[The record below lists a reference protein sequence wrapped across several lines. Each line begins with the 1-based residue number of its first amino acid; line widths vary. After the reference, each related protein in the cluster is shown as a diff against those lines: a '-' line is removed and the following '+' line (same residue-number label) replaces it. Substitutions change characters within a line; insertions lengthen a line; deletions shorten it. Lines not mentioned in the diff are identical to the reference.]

1 MAAIAELAGV
11 SITTV
16 SHVVNKTRRVAPA
29 TEQAVLKAIAQCGYL
44 PDGRTRSVDGS
55 SSQTIGLAVPLMS
68 DPYLGELVN
77 SLERAASQAGYTV
90 LLAETHDDLTG
101 QLRAVMQLLGRQVDG
116 IILAPVADPTFTL
129 EHAAQRDVPVL
140 LVDRTIPANA
150 DRISGGQLTTAA
162 VDQISVEAMRST
174 ASLVSHLVDNGHLRI
189 GMVSGKTGLST
200 TEDRILGYRLG
211 LREAGIPIDEALLV
225 SGEGTEDAAAAAVR
239 TLLALQRPPTAVV
252 VGNNR
257 MTIGVMRGLQ
267 QAGVEVPG
275 QIGLAAYDDFDW
287 ADLFHPRLTVIRQPI
302 HSLGQQAVHMLLDR
316 VANPDAPARRVVLN
330 PEFMHRD
337 SCGCH
342 RS

>member
-1 MAAIAELAGV
+1 MAAIAKLAGV

-16 SHVVNKTRRVAPA
+16 SHVVNKTRRVAPD

-44 PDGRTRSVDGS
+44 PENRNPVQGAA
-55 SSQTIGLAVPLMS
+55 SQTIGLAVPLMS

-90 LLAETHDDLTG
+90 LLAETHDDLNG

-129 EHAAQRDVPVL
+129 EHAAHRDVPIL
-140 LVDRTIPANA
+140 LVDRTFPASA
-150 DRISGGQLTTAA
+150 DGTTTGRLMTAP
-162 VDQISVEAMRST
+162 VDQISVEATRST
-174 ASLVSHLVDNGHLRI
+174 ASLVSHLVDNGHQRI

-200 TEDRILGYRLG
+200 TDDRLLGYRLG

-225 SGEGTEDAAAAAVR
+225 SGEGTEDAAAAAVSK
-239 TLLALQRPPTAVV
+239 LLGLPRPPTAVV

-267 QAGVEVPG
+267 EAGVKVPD
-275 QIGLAAYDDFDW
+275 QMALAAYDDFDW
-287 ADLFHPRLTVIRQPI
+287 ADLFHPRLTVIRQPV
-302 HSLGQQAVHMLLDR
+302 HSLGQQAVHWLLDR